1 MPLKSLLSSLL
12 AIFVIAFLMP
22 FVGTGSAS
30 ADDAVQPAEAGERGF
45 VTVPDEQAQEPD
57 AEASARL
64 PYRLVGRSWP
74 VRTIPVWNRGK
85 GFTGKVLRAA
95 TRLWNR
101 SGARIRFRMV
111 RRPGARVVEV
121 RTDHRLNGG
130 KATAGYVR
138 RGSVIAYPGPRRA
151 CPVRGSYSRKKYIRL
166 VRKHC
171 PWVKIVTMKRGGGIV
186 WLQSMGRSRVPEYF
200 RVQVMVTVHELG
212 HIIGLGHRDTACL
225 VMNTKPRPGCGYS
238 PRNPVKVMCQFPM
251 PGDVAGAV
259 RRYGGHVAVRRPR
272 HLLCD
277 KFRKPG
283 RPGLVVVAEKN
294 GALGLVVKL
303 GSLPPPYRRAGNG
316 GRVTVMVTPRT
327 PCPYRKGARVAPL
340 VSGSY
345 LLDQFW
351 LGYRSRRGK
360 SIPRLARH
368 PAANFPGASLC
379 LAAYVDDRFARRSR
393 LSNPVQL
400 KVHG

>member
-1 MPLKSLLSSLL
+1 VISKKSMLPSLP
-12 AIFVIAFLMP
+12 AIFVIAFLMS
-22 FVGTGSAS
+22 FVASGSAFG
-30 ADDAVQPAEAGERGF
+30 DDAVQPAEAVDSASVMAPGE
-45 VTVPDEQAQEPD
+45 PAPD
-57 AEASARL
+57 AQASGRL
-64 PYRLVGRSWP
+64 PYRLVGRNWP

-85 GFTGKVLRAA
+85 GFTGKVLRKAMQ
-95 TRLWNR
+95 LWNR

-121 RTDHRLNGG
+121 RTDRRLNGG

-151 CPVRGSYSRKKYIRL
+151 CPVRGRYSRKKYIRL
-166 VRKHC
+166 VRKRC

-186 WLQSMGRSRVPEYF
+186 WLQLMGRGRVPEYF

-238 PRNPVKVMCQFPM
+238 RRNPVKVMCQIPM

-259 RRYGGHVAVRRPR
+259 RRYGGHVAIRRPR

-283 RPGLVVVAEKN
+283 RPGLVVTAEKS
-294 GALGLVVKL
+294 GILGLVVKL
-303 GSLPPPYRRAGNG
+303 GSLPPPYRRAGMG
-316 GRVTVMVTPRT
+316 GRVTVMVTPKS

-340 VSGSY
+340 ISGSY

-360 SIPRLARH
+360 KIGRVVKH
-368 PAANFPGASLC
+368 PAASFPGASLC
-379 LAAYVDDRFARRSR
+379 VAAYVDDRFARRSR

-400 KVHG
+400 SVRG